1 MGQNFIFREAVHV
14 FVKKKMILNALYDDL
29 KIAKTTM
36 RPNLGLFVLRVSQEC
51 GSELYCLKQVLFLGW
66 FSCKNLLEKE
76 ASGEWKARLVV
87 APLFETIPDLEVL
100 L

>member
-1 MGQNFIFREAVHV
+1 M
-14 FVKKKMILNALYDDL
+14 
-29 KIAKTTM
+29 
-36 RPNLGLFVLRVSQEC
+36 
-51 GSELYCLKQVLFLGW
+51 GW